1 MSSLTHPARLAPL
14 AQSAHRD
21 SRPGL
26 LATVLRTLR
35 LWAGRHRQRRQLAAL
50 DAHLLKDIGLTRE
63 QARAVAD
70 KPFWRE

>member
-1 MSSLTHPARLAPL
+1 MSAKVATTEIGIASEMT
-14 AQSAHRD
+14 
-21 SRPGL
+21 
-26 LATVLRTLR
+26 TVLRTLR